1 MKARPL
7 ALALALIDQFF
18 EPDAKLGRQAI
29 APALIRLGSVR
40 RKRNEL
46 HYYRVTEW
54 GGLFREIPA
63 MSDQDQGEYDLAD
76 VPEPRQ
82 PKPPVMPGQP
92 LPRLW
97 KTEPDEDEEEEL
109 KEAAEAKKKQE
120 AAQSAKETVR
130 SAEVRQRARK
140 AKPKESKKSPGDEG
154 SEKKVLVE
162 ETPALDTYEARQR
175 GRLIVGALVASC
187 FGIFGWIFYNLF
199 IYDPNA
205 MEIREDERPPPVTL
219 APAPKKDL
227 DLEAQNMFDRARES
241 AKAGRTDL
249 AVSLLENVV
258 KSYKGTR
265 TAGEASQAL
274 ERPKQNLPLFLDRP
288 ALKAEHAPKPPPP
301 PETQPAQV
309 VTAQPK
315 QTAGNA
321 TLTLPANPAEL
332 TPTHPSPLAMAS
344 TTPGAG
350 MTSTTIRP
358 LPSGF
363 TAKTEAGIHSSGWP
377 LAIVGNRDG
386 APMVLVPGGTFTM
399 GNDNASPAE
408 APAHKVSLPTYYID
422 QHEVTVRQFRL
433 FLAEMHYRG
442 QPRRSW
448 SEDFRQNP
456 SETLPMVMVNALD
469 AQAYS
474 EWALK
479 QLPTKAQW
487 EMAAR
492 STDGRLYPWGSEPI
506 NLPKP
511 RAPGQLEPVMS
522 VPEDASP
529 YGVRDLGGSVLEW
542 TKDWYDSKY
551 YRQLA
556 NPPVVNPTGPTAQ
569 PRSLEQVVKG
579 DRKSGS
585 ASVRQGIM
593 REKRLSYVG
602 FRCVLPVEE
611 KGGAVS
617 PGSPAPGTSP
627 AAPPPGQPPGNPARP
642 GNTQAPTVP
651 F

>member
-1 MKARPL
+1 
-7 ALALALIDQFF
+7 
-18 EPDAKLGRQAI
+18 
-29 APALIRLGSVR
+29 
-40 RKRNEL
+40 
-46 HYYRVTEW
+46 
-54 GGLFREIPA
+54 

-82 PKPPVMPGQP
+82 PKAPITPGKP

-120 AAQSAKETVR
+120 AAQSAKETVQA
-130 SAEVRQRARK
+130 AEVRQRART
-140 AKPKESKKSPGDEG
+140 AKPKESKKPSTSDG

-175 GRLIVGALVASC
+175 GRLIVGTLVAGC
-187 FGIFGWIFYNLF
+187 VGIFGWIFYNLF

-205 MEIREDERPPPVTL
+205 MEITGDEPPPPVTV

-227 DLEAQNMFDRARES
+227 DLEAQNMFDRARED
-241 AKAGRTDL
+241 AKAGRTKE
-249 AVSLLENVV
+249 AIALLENVV
-258 KSYKGTR
+258 KSYRGTR
-265 TAGEASQAL
+265 MAGEASKAL
-274 ERPKQNLPLFLDRP
+274 ERPKQNLPLFLDRL
-288 ALKAEHAPKPPPP
+288 ALKAEPAPIPPPP
-301 PETQPAQV
+301 PETQPTQV

-315 QTAGNA
+315 QITGNA

-344 TTPGAG
+344 TTAG
-350 MTSTTIRP
+350 TGKTPTTVRI

-363 TAKTEAGIHSSGWP
+363 TAKSEAGIHSSGWP
-377 LAIVGNRDG
+377 QAIVGNRDG

-399 GNDNASPAE
+399 GNDNRSPAE
-408 APAHKVSLPTYYID
+408 APSHKVALSTYYID
-422 QHEVTVRQFRL
+422 QHEVTTRQFRL

-442 QPRRSW
+442 QPPRSW

-456 SETLPMVMVNALD
+456 SETLPMVMVNARD

-479 QLPTKAQW
+479 QMPTEAQW

-506 NLPKP
+506 NLARP
-511 RAPGQLEPVMS
+511 RTPGQVEPVMS

-542 TKDWYDSKY
+542 TKDWYDSKFY
-551 YRQLA
+551 HQLF
-556 NPPVVNPTGPTAQ
+556 NQPVVNPTGPTAK
-569 PRSLEQVVKG
+569 PRSLELVVKG

-585 ASVRQGIM
+585 ASARQGIM
-593 REKRLSYVG
+593 LEKRLTYVG
-602 FRCVLPVEE
+602 FRCVLPVED
-611 KGGAVS
+611 KGGAVN
-617 PGSPAPGTSP
+617 PGSPASGTSP
-627 AAPPPGQPPGNPARP
+627 APPPPGQPPANPARP
-642 GNTQAPTVP
+642 GSTPAPTVP

>member
-1 MKARPL
+1 M
-7 ALALALIDQFF
+7 I
-18 EPDAKLGRQAI
+18 
-29 APALIRLGSVR
+29 
-40 RKRNEL
+40 
-46 HYYRVTEW
+46 EW

-63 MSDQDQGEYDLAD
+63 VSDQDQGEYDLAD

-82 PKPPVMPGQP
+82 PKAPITPGKP

-120 AAQSAKETVR
+120 AARSAKEAVR

-140 AKPKESKKSPGDEG
+140 AKPKESNKPPGDEG

-175 GRLIVGALVASC
+175 GRLIVGALIAGC
-187 FGIFGWIFYNLF
+187 IGIFVWIFFKLF
-199 IYDPNA
+199 IYDPNP
-205 MEIREDERPPPVTL
+205 MMMTGDEPPPPVAV

-227 DLEAQNMFDRARES
+227 DLEAQSMFDRAREY
-241 AKAGRTDL
+241 AKAGRTDQ
-249 AVSLLENVV
+249 AISLLETVV

-265 TAGEASQAL
+265 TADEASKAL
-274 ERPKQNLPLFLDRP
+274 GRPKQNLPLFLDRP
-288 ALKAEHAPKPPPP
+288 AVNAEPARKPAPP
-301 PETQPAQV
+301 PETQPTQV

-315 QTAGNA
+315 QTTGNA

-332 TPTHPSPLAMAS
+332 TPTHPSLLAMAS
-344 TTPGAG
+344 TTAGAG
-350 MTSTTIRP
+350 KTPTTVRI

-363 TAKTEAGIHSSGWP
+363 TATSEAGIHSSGWP

-386 APMVLVPGGTFTM
+386 APMVLVPGGIFTM
-399 GNDNASPAE
+399 GNDNGSTAE
-408 APAHKVSLPTYYID
+408 APAHKVSLSTYYID

-442 QPRRSW
+442 QPPRSW

-456 SETLPMVMVNALD
+456 SETLPMVMVNARD

-479 QLPTKAQW
+479 QMPTEAQW

-506 NLPKP
+506 NLVRP
-511 RAPGQLEPVMS
+511 RTPGQVEPVMS

-529 YGVRDLGGSVLEW
+529 YGVHDLGGSVLEW
-542 TKDWYDSKY
+542 TKDWYDSKFY
-551 YRQLA
+551 HQLF
-556 NPPVVNPTGPTAQ
+556 NQPVVNPTGPTAK
-569 PRSLEQVVKG
+569 PRSLELVVKG

-585 ASVRQGIM
+585 ASARQGIIL
-593 REKRLSYVG
+593 EKRLTYVG
-602 FRCVLPVEE
+602 FRCVLPVEDT
-611 KGGAVS
+611 GGAVS

-627 AAPPPGQPPGNPARP
+627 APPPPGQPPANPARP
-642 GNTQAPTVP
+642 GSTPAPTVP

>member
-1 MKARPL
+1 
-7 ALALALIDQFF
+7 
-18 EPDAKLGRQAI
+18 
-29 APALIRLGSVR
+29 
-40 RKRNEL
+40 
-46 HYYRVTEW
+46 
-54 GGLFREIPA
+54 
-63 MSDQDQGEYDLAD
+63 MSDQDQEAYDLAE

-82 PKPPVMPGQP
+82 SKPPALPVQP

-97 KTEPDEDEEEEL
+97 KTEPDEGEEEEL

-120 AAQSAKETVR
+120 AAALSAQETVR

-140 AKPKESKKSPGDEG
+140 AKPKESKKSPGAEPA
-154 SEKKVLVE
+154 EKKVLVE

-175 GRLIVGALVASC
+175 GRLIIGALVAGC
-187 FGIFGWIFYNLF
+187 VGIFAWIFYTVF

-205 MEIREDERPPPVTL
+205 TVVATGEEPPPPVTV

-227 DLEAQNMFDRARES
+227 DLEAQNMFDRAREN
-241 AKAGRTDL
+241 AKAGRIDQ
-249 AVSLLENVV
+249 AVALLENVV

-265 TAGEASQAL
+265 TASDASKAL
-274 ERPKQNLPLFLDRP
+274 ERPKEGLPLFLDRP
-288 ALKAEHAPKPPPP
+288 TLKAEPAPKPPPP
-301 PETQPAQV
+301 LQTQPTQV

-321 TLTLPANPAEL
+321 TLTLPTNPAEL
-332 TPTHPSPLAMAS
+332 TPTHPSALAMAG

-350 MTSTTIRP
+350 KPTIVRS

-363 TAKTEAGIHSSGWP
+363 TAKSEAGVHSSGWP
-377 LAIVGNRDG
+377 LAIAGNRDG
-386 APMVLVPGGTFTM
+386 APMVLVPGGVFTM

-408 APAHKVSLPTYYID
+408 APAHKVSLSTYYID
-422 QHEVTVRQFRL
+422 QHEVTVRQFQL
-433 FLAEMHYRG
+433 FLSESHFRG
-442 QPRRSW
+442 QPPHTGNW
-448 SEDFRQNP
+448 SDDFRKNP
-456 SETLPMVMVNALD
+456 SESLPMVMVNARD

-479 QLPTKAQW
+479 HLPTEAQW

-492 STDGRLYPWGSEPI
+492 STDGRLYPWGSQPI

-522 VPEDASP
+522 VAEDASP
-529 YGVRDLGGSVLEW
+529 YGVRDQGGSVLEW

-551 YRQLA
+551 YHQLF
-556 NPPVVNPTGPTAQ
+556 NQPVVNPTGPAAK
-569 PRSLEQVVKG
+569 PKSLELVVKG

-585 ASVRQGIM
+585 ASFRQGIVL
-593 REKRLSYVG
+593 EKRLPYVG
-602 FRCVLPVEE
+602 FRCVLPVEG

-627 AAPPPGQPPGNPARP
+627 AVPPPGQPPGTPARP
-642 GNTQAPTVP
+642 GNAPAPTVP

>member
-1 MKARPL
+1 PL

-46 HYYRVTEW
+46 RYYRVTEW

-140 AKPKESKKSPGDEG
+140 AKPKESKKSPWDEG
-154 SEKKVLVE
+154 SERKVLVE

-205 MEIREDERPPPVTL
+205 MEIREDEPPPPVTL

-227 DLEAQNMFDRARES
+227 DLEAQNMF
-241 AKAGRTDL
+241 
-249 AVSLLENVV
+249 
-258 KSYKGTR
+258 
-265 TAGEASQAL
+265 

-350 MTSTTIRP
+350 KTPTTIRP

-363 TAKTEAGIHSSGWP
+363 TAKSEAGIHSSGWP
-377 LAIVGNRDG
+377 LAIVGNR
-386 APMVLVPGGTFTM
+386 
-399 GNDNASPAE
+399 
-408 APAHKVSLPTYYID
+408 
-422 QHEVTVRQFRL
+422 
-433 FLAEMHYRG
+433 
-442 QPRRSW
+442 
-448 SEDFRQNP
+448 
-456 SETLPMVMVNALD
+456 
-469 AQAYS
+469 
-474 EWALK
+474 
-479 QLPTKAQW
+479 
-487 EMAAR
+487 
-492 STDGRLYPWGSEPI
+492 
-506 NLPKP
+506 
-511 RAPGQLEPVMS
+511 
-522 VPEDASP
+522 
-529 YGVRDLGGSVLEW
+529 
-542 TKDWYDSKY
+542 
-551 YRQLA
+551 
-556 NPPVVNPTGPTAQ
+556 
-569 PRSLEQVVKG
+569 
-579 DRKSGS
+579 
-585 ASVRQGIM
+585 
-593 REKRLSYVG
+593 
-602 FRCVLPVEE
+602 
-611 KGGAVS
+611 
-617 PGSPAPGTSP
+617 
-627 AAPPPGQPPGNPARP
+627 
-642 GNTQAPTVP
+642 
-651 F
+651 

>member
-1 MKARPL
+1 
-7 ALALALIDQFF
+7 
-18 EPDAKLGRQAI
+18 
-29 APALIRLGSVR
+29 
-40 RKRNEL
+40 
-46 HYYRVTEW
+46 
-54 GGLFREIPA
+54 
-63 MSDQDQGEYDLAD
+63 
-76 VPEPRQ
+76 
-82 PKPPVMPGQP
+82 
-92 LPRLW
+92 
-97 KTEPDEDEEEEL
+97 
-109 KEAAEAKKKQE
+109 
-120 AAQSAKETVR
+120 
-130 SAEVRQRARK
+130 
-140 AKPKESKKSPGDEG
+140 
-154 SEKKVLVE
+154 
-162 ETPALDTYEARQR
+162 
-175 GRLIVGALVASC
+175 
-187 FGIFGWIFYNLF
+187 
-199 IYDPNA
+199 
-205 MEIREDERPPPVTL
+205 
-219 APAPKKDL
+219 
-227 DLEAQNMFDRARES
+227 MFDRARES

-265 TAGEASQAL
+265 TAGEASKAL

-301 PETQPAQV
+301 PETQPTQV

-321 TLTLPANPAEL
+321 TLTLPANPAEF

-344 TTPGAG
+344 TTLGAG
-350 MTSTTIRP
+350 MTPTTIRP

-386 APMVLVPGGTFTM
+386 APMVLVPGGIFTM
-399 GNDNASPAE
+399 GNDNGSLAE

-442 QPRRSW
+442 QPPRSW
-448 SEDFRQNP
+448 SEDFRRNP
-456 SETLPMVMVNALD
+456 SETLPMVMVNARD

-479 QLPTKAQW
+479 QLPTEAQW
-487 EMAAR
+487 EIAAR

-551 YRQLA
+551 YRQPA
-556 NPPVVNPTGPTAQ
+556 NPPVVNPTGPIAQ
-569 PRSLEQVVKG
+569 SL
-579 DRKSGS
+579 
-585 ASVRQGIM
+585 
-593 REKRLSYVG
+593 
-602 FRCVLPVEE
+602 
-611 KGGAVS
+611 
-617 PGSPAPGTSP
+617 
-627 AAPPPGQPPGNPARP
+627 
-642 GNTQAPTVP
+642 
-651 F
+651 